1 MRKVNRR
8 VAAVVFVAAAALLR
22 SEESQHRRGSSGVAL
37 ALAPSLKLFTRKTSS
52 RSTNPS
58 STCVYA
64 KKDPSDKDSKRRVV
78 EGAFPS
84 RAPQSPPKALE
95 RLNDCTS
102 GTQARRLLES
112 ILLSTDK
119 TNRYDNGYDGELDP
133 SSSTLSSSNP
143 SRVAA
148 LFGSISIPPGAS
160 QKGISD
166 GDLAIQ
172 TRLVNRKYQIMDLI
186 ELTGDRDMDRI
197 SWSILS
203 VFLSSSFSA
212 IVLQQ
217 NLPGP
222 EIIRF
227 IVVWILTFAP
237 LAVVGY
243 GLLNTDRLQAVLVQV
258 QRWVFP
264 AYRQRMIQ
272 HEAGHFLMG
281 HLLGWPIQ
289 GYNTNAVKNAV
300 SFYPLQDVDK
310 GRDVARQLGF
320 DQPRKRSTSDADS
333 DYDLWPLPRSVK
345 ESDVAPYFS
354 PDGSGGDLVKERSVL
369 RKGNKQEK
377 YDEFLKLPSQNDP
390 TQAWPFRGFD
400 ERTLDQ
406 LTAISVAG
414 ICAEILAFGNAE
426 GGLADLSQL
435 RQLFAAA
442 EEGMT
447 EREIENRIR
456 FSLAYTL
463 SQLRL
468 HLGALDALAVVMER
482 SGSVAECV
490 WAMETCRNVS
500 GQTGILGD
508 YERERRKR
516 FQESVGWIEQKSI
529 DAVEDRFVEGK
540 GGGDKKREVFSLTGD
555 DPLYFALASSL
566 IFLLWASAGGLS
578 LH

>member
-1 MRKVNRR
+1 MKGMRMVTTLR
-8 VAAVVFVAAAALLR
+8 VLVAVAAAAVQLLCV
-22 SEESQHRRGSSGVAL
+22 SKSQRRPGGSHVAL
-37 ALAPSLKLFTRKTSS
+37 ALVPSLIVSSTKKTLW
-52 RSTNPS
+52 STHPS
-58 STCVYA
+58 STCVYT
-64 KKDPSDKDSKRRVV
+64 KKDPRDDDFRSRVQ
-78 EGAFPS
+78 ENKFGGAPL
-84 RAPQSPPKALE
+84 QPPKALE
-95 RLNDCTS
+95 MINDCTS

-112 ILLSTDK
+112 ILLSTSS
-119 TNRYDNGYDGELDP
+119 NSYANNNVAELDSSL
-133 SSSTLSSSNP
+133 SSST
-143 SRVAA
+143 SRKA

-172 TRLVNRKYQIMDLI
+172 TRLVNRKYQIMELI

-203 VFLSSSFSA
+203 VFLSSSFAA
-212 IVLQQ
+212 IMLQQ

-222 EIIRF
+222 EILRF

-300 SFYPLQDVDK
+300 SFYPLRDVDK
-310 GRDVARQLGF
+310 GRDMARQLGF
-320 DQPRKRSTSDADS
+320 DQPRKRTASDDGS

-345 ESDVAPYFS
+345 DSDAAPFFS
-354 PDGSGGDLVKERSVL
+354 PEGRGGDLVKERSAI
-369 RKGNKQEK
+369 RNGSKQEK
-377 YDEFLKLPSQNDP
+377 YDEFMKLPSQNDP
-390 TQAWPFRGFD
+390 TQAWPYRGFD
-400 ERTLDQ
+400 ECLLDQ
-406 LTAISVAG
+406 LTVISVAG

-435 RQLFAAA
+435 RQLFAAS
-442 EEGMT
+442 EEEMT

-468 HLGALDALAVVMER
+468 HLGALDALAMVMDR

-490 WAMETCRNVS
+490 WAIESCQNVS

-516 FQESVGWIEQKSI
+516 FQASVGWIEQKSI
-529 DAVEDRFVEGK
+529 DATEDRFVEGK
-540 GGGDKKREVFSLTGD
+540 GGGDRKQEAFALAGD

-566 IFLLWASAGGLS
+566 IFLLWASSGGLS